1 MKKKK
6 KKEYKSEI
14 YSQLFS
20 PIRQHYHISE
30 RFQKATKINYMLKLS
45 YKLLSN
51 HIDNNDENMPR
62 KGTWA
67 ITAITLPSIFSFS
80 FFLFSTD
87 WNMRP
92 LISSVVLLIFVA
104 VTQAVGEK

>member
-6 KKEYKSEI
+6 ECKSEI
-14 YSQLFS
+14 YSRLVS

-62 KGTWA
+62 KGSHNRYNFT
-67 ITAITLPSIFSFS
+67 ID
-80 FFLFSTD
+80 FFFQLF
-87 WNMRP
+87 P
-92 LISSVVLLIFVA
+92 L
-104 VTQAVGEK
+104 QH

>member
-6 KKEYKSEI
+6 ESKSEI

-30 RFQKATKINYMLKLS
+30 RFHRATKINYMLKLS

-51 HIDNNDENMPR
+51 HIENNDENMPC
-62 KGTWA
+62 KLEA
-67 ITAITLPSIFSFS
+67 ITAITLPSIFSFQ
-80 FFLFSTD
+80 FF
-87 WNMRP
+87 P
-92 LISSVVLLIFVA
+92 L
-104 VTQAVGEK
+104 QH

>member
-6 KKEYKSEI
+6 KESKSEI

-30 RFQKATKINYMLKLS
+30 RFHRATKINYMLKLS

-51 HIDNNDENMPR
+51 HIENNDENMPC
-62 KGTWA
+62 KGSHNRYNFT
-67 ITAITLPSIFSFS
+67 ID
-80 FFLFSTD
+80 FFLSV
-87 WNMRP
+87 
-92 LISSVVLLIFVA
+92 SSSSALTETFVH
-104 VTQAVGEK
+104 